1 MSVDKRN
8 KADLHYPCLWVYKI
22 IGTDQEAMKSAVSEI
37 IQDRACTVN
46 LSRSSENARYHCLN
60 VEVMVESESHRQIIY
75 ESLKSHR
82 AVKIVL

>member
-1 MSVDKRN
+1 MRVGKGN
-8 KADLHYPCLWVYKI
+8 KTDLHYPCLWMYKI

-37 IQDRACTVN
+37 IQDRACTIN